1 MYALVSLILVVSLS
15 MLIVRTGTVAL
26 TMTGL
31 SKDVASFQSLSA
43 YSGAGFTTEEAEE
56 ITAYPARRR
65 VVKTLI
71 RLGSVGLVTSIA
83 TLVLS
88 FTDPTARLERLVVLL
103 GAAAVLVGLARSR
116 LFHSLLTPLIKRALG
131 RTATFEVRDYL
142 GLLNLDRE
150 FTVADLTVQE
160 ESWLADKRLDEL
172 ELRSNE
178 GINVLGIRRED
189 GTFIGAPNGEHELT
203 PGDTVI
209 AYGQRD
215 RLVELAERSVGDE
228 AAHERAKDAYQRL
241 IARERRLDPEQRE
254 TDRASAPFE

>member
-15 MLIVRTGTVAL
+15 LLIVRTGTVAL

-56 ITAYPARRR
+56 ITEYPARRR

-88 FTDPTARLERLVVLL
+88 FTDPTARLERLVILL
-103 GAAAVLVGLARSR
+103 GAAAVLIGLSRSQ
-116 LFHSLLTPLIKRALG
+116 LFHSLLTPIIRRALS
-131 RTATFEVRDYL
+131 RTATFELRDYL

-150 FTVADLTVQE
+150 FTVADLTIQE
-160 ESWLADKRLDEL
+160 DSWLANEQLGDLDL
-172 ELRSNE
+172 
-178 GINVLGIRRED
+178 
-189 GTFIGAPNGEHELT
+189 
-203 PGDTVI
+203 
-209 AYGQRD
+209 
-215 RLVELAERSVGDE
+215 
-228 AAHERAKDAYQRL
+228 RAKADKTSLQRGF
-241 IARERRLDPEQRE
+241 I
-254 TDRASAPFE
+254 TIKSAD